1 MSNQPAP
8 DQPTSAQ
15 PSSDQPDAQAD
26 AAPAQP
32 AAQPAGHPPLPFRWA
47 VAYMLAAAVIAL
59 SQGLQQGFVVTN
71 LGPLA
76 GDLGVTTATSAW
88 LYIAYTIPR
97 AALPVLLIK
106 VRTQY
111 GLRRFAELGIVVY
124 VIVAFASVWITDFR
138 SALVVQ
144 VLSGAAAAP
153 LSTLGFLYMLE
164 ALAPEWKMRL
174 GLPMALTV
182 LLGGTTIARVVSPVL
197 IGDGGFFWVHLTGL
211 GLAMVSLM
219 LVFFL
224 PLRPIPRMKVIERMD
239 FLSFALITIGFG
251 GLIAA
256 FVMGPIYFWTD
267 MAWIGWMLIL
277 GFTALV
283 LGIITELNRKAP
295 LLDIRWLASPA
306 ILHLTATLFLFRL
319 ILSEQAAGAPKMFAV
334 LGVAPDQM
342 TTLFAIIFLASLM
355 GGLACVAWMRPTR
368 VPWFHLIALLI
379 IAFAS
384 WLDSQSSTLTRPM
397 QMIVSQALVSFASML
412 FIPPAM
418 LSGLLIALA
427 KGPQYLLS
435 FVIIFISSQT
445 LGGVLGSGLFS
456 TFTTHRQAFHMQ
468 SLTEQLTASDPQ
480 TMQAIAGGAA
490 SLAGQISD
498 AGARVAQA
506 TSQVV
511 QSASAEAWVR
521 AYDDAYLLTAF
532 VALIAAAML
541 LLHLLR
547 DLMARRAQTD
557 IPGAKP

>member
-1 MSNQPAP
+1 MSDQTASARPGPEQPAP
-8 DQPTSAQ
+8 
-15 PSSDQPDAQAD
+15 AQA
-26 AAPAQP
+26 Q
-32 AAQPAGHPPLPFRWA
+32 AGHPPLSLRWA
-47 VAYMLAAAVIAL
+47 VAYMMAATIIAL

-71 LGPLA
+71 LSPLA

-88 LYIAYTIPR
+88 LYVAYTVPR

-106 VRTQY
+106 VRTHY
-111 GLRRFAELGIVVY
+111 GLRRFAELGIVIY
-124 VIVAFASVWITDFR
+124 VVVTFASVWITDFR

-164 ALAPEWKMRL
+164 GLAPEWKLRL
-174 GLPMALTV
+174 GLPLALTV
-182 LLGGTTIARVVSPVL
+182 LMGGTTLARVVSPAL
-197 IGDGGFFWVHLTGL
+197 IGDGGFLWVHMTGL
-211 GLAMVSLM
+211 GLALVSLM

-224 PLRPIPRMKVIERMD
+224 PLRPVPRMKVIEGTD
-239 FLSFALITIGFG
+239 FLSFGLIAIGFG
-251 GLIAA
+251 GLISA
-256 FVMGPIYFWTD
+256 FVMGPIYHWTD
-267 MAWIGWMLIL
+267 MPWIGWLLAM
-277 GFTALV
+277 
-283 LGIITELNRKAP
+283 GIIALTLGGIVELNREKP

-334 LGVAPDQM
+334 LGVAPAQM
-342 TTLFAIIFLASLM
+342 TWLFAIILLASLM
-355 GGLACVAWMRPTR
+355 GGLACIAWMRPTR
-368 VPWFHLIALLI
+368 VAWFHLVALLV

-397 QMIVSQALVSFASML
+397 QMIVSQSLVSFASML

-418 LSGLLIALA
+418 LTGLLIALA

-435 FVIIFISSQT
+435 FVIVFISTQT

-456 TFTTHRQAFHMQ
+456 AFTTQRQAFHMQ
-468 SLTEQLTASDPQ
+468 GLSEQLTASDPQ
-480 TMQAIAGGAA
+480 TMQAIAGRSAA
-490 SLAGQISD
+490 LAGQIADS
-498 AGARVAQA
+498 GARTAQA
-506 TSQVV
+506 ASQIV
-511 QSASAEAWVR
+511 QAASAEAWVR

-547 DLMARRAQTD
+547 DMMARRATTETS
-557 IPGAKP
+557 GAKP